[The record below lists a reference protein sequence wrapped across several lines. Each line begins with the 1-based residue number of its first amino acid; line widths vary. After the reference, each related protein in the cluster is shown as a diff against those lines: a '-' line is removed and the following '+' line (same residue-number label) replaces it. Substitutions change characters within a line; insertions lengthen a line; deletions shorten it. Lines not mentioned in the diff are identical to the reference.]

1 MSLTMTRFTTSTGG
15 TDMTREKQIADE
27 LKEEMA
33 ALNRRIAR
41 LNEWKESGY
50 EEPCQV
56 HIWEYTEMFQE
67 DDSDPLRRPRR
78 CVGTTYI
85 VRYKCHRCGMT
96 MEQRT
101 VVEQETL
108 FDEWQEYRENKG
120 DEEE

>member
-1 MSLTMTRFTTSTGG
+1 
-15 TDMTREKQIADE
+15 MTREKEIADK

-41 LNEWKESGY
+41 LNQWKESGY
-50 EEPCQV
+50 GEPCRDQI
-56 HIWEYTEMFQE
+56 HSWHLIEMNPNIN
-67 DDSDPLRRPRR
+67 SNP
-78 CVGTTYI
+78 TTYT
-85 VRYKCHRCGMT
+85 VRYKCPLCGMT
-96 MEQRT
+96 MEQQA

>member
-1 MSLTMTRFTTSTGG
+1 
-15 TDMTREKQIADE
+15 MTREEEIADK

-33 ALNRRIAR
+33 ALNRRIER

-50 EEPCQV
+50 GEPCQEHVWV
-56 HIWEYTEMFQE
+56 HTEMFQE
-67 DDSDPLRRPRR
+67 GDSDPL
-78 CVGTTYI
+78 TYI
-85 VRYKCHRCGMT
+85 VRFKCHRCGMT
-96 MEQRT
+96 MEQQA

>member
-1 MSLTMTRFTTSTGG
+1 MTNKLTFTGG
-15 TDMTREKQIADE
+15 ADMTREKQIADE

-41 LNEWKESGY
+41 LNQWKESGY
-50 EEPCQV
+50 GEPCRE
-56 HIWEYTEMFQE
+56 HLWEHEGMHRVAYHT
-67 DDSDPLRRPRR
+67 P
-78 CVGTTYI
+78 TTYI
-85 VRYKCHRCGMT
+85 VRFKCPRCGMT
-96 MEQRT
+96 MEQKA

>member
-1 MSLTMTRFTTSTGG
+1 
-15 TDMTREKQIADE
+15 MTREKQIADE

-41 LNEWKESGY
+41 LNQWKESGY
-50 EEPCQV
+50 GEPCREHDWGLTHGPFHQV
-56 HIWEYTEMFQE
+56 LNSNPITFI
-67 DDSDPLRRPRR
+67 L
-78 CVGTTYI
+78 
-85 VRYKCHRCGMT
+85 RYKCDVCGMT
-96 MEQRT
+96 MEQRA

>member
-1 MSLTMTRFTTSTGG
+1 V
-15 TDMTREKQIADE
+15 TREKQIADE

-41 LNEWKESGY
+41 H
-50 EEPCQV
+50 P
-56 HIWEYTEMFQE
+56 WEYAGMHQE
-67 DDSDPLRRPRR
+67 Q
-78 CVGTTYI
+78 GTNPMTYI
-85 VRYKCHRCGMT
+85 VRFKCPRCGMT
-96 MEQRT
+96 MEQQA

>member
-1 MSLTMTRFTTSTGG
+1 MTNEHF
-15 TDMTREKQIADE
+15 TREKQIADE
-27 LKEEMA
+27 LKQEMA

-50 EEPCQV
+50 QEPCQE
-56 HIWEYTEMFQE
+56 HPWEYTGMHQE
-67 DDSDPLRRPRR
+67 QGANPM
-78 CVGTTYI
+78 TYI
-85 VRYKCHRCGMT
+85 VRFKCPRCGMT
-96 MEQRT
+96 MEQKA